1 MERRKYKRYSGIPIR
16 VLLKDEKDGSFKNV
30 NLINLSLGG
39 ILIRTNEDIS
49 IYQNF
54 LVKIEIPLESI
65 NTFKNHDKDVV
76 FAKAIVW
83 RIEADK
89 ENFSMNSNN
98 NFFNAAPKFIEIG
111 KHEKEI
117 IENYLSNFE
126 ENVPYE

>member
-65 NTFKNHDKDVV
+65 NAFKNHDKDVV

-98 NFFNAAPKFIEIG
+98 NFFNAALKFIEIG